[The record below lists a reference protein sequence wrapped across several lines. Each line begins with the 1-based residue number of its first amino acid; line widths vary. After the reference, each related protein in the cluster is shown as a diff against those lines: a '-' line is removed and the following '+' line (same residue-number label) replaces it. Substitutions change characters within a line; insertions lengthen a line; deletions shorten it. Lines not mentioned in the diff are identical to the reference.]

1 MAIKGQTTSKGFTL
15 PEAYVN
21 IGVISHI
28 KVPFAEQELQVLFR
42 LYKDKETYRNAPLS
56 AKNEYA
62 LEMFTVYIDARDI
75 LPENH
80 TQAAYNKLKTSPRFA
95 AFVDDN

>member
-1 MAIKGQTTSKGFTL
+1 
-15 PEAYVN
+15 
-21 IGVISHI
+21 
-28 KVPFAEQELQVLFR
+28 
-42 LYKDKETYRNAPLS
+42 
-56 AKNEYA
+56 
-62 LEMFTVYIDARDI
+62 MFTVYIDARDI